1 MAGVPRGDA
10 ARASIVVTAERLF
23 AERGIETVSLR
34 DVSAAAGQ
42 RNHSAAQYHFGDR
55 RGLVA
60 AVYENRMR
68 HVDVRRHAYLAAL
81 DDAGRADEVRGLV
94 EATVVPLLDVV
105 ADGDGWYARFIARMR
120 WEPAAWDVVVS
131 LSTSGSFRDVV
142 RGLNRALSDLPPAVR
157 RHRIDQMLTL
167 TIGTIAGW
175 EGAPARGE
183 KRLSRTQ
190 LADDLV
196 STAVALLLAPC
207 EPIQPLAISQQ
218 LDLTGATA

>member
-1 MAGVPRGDA
+1 MVLVPRGDA
-10 ARASIVVTAERLF
+10 ARASIVAAAERLF

-68 HVDVRRHAYLAAL
+68 HVDARRHAYLAAL
-81 DDAGRADEVRGLV
+81 GEAGRADDVRGLV
-94 EATVVPLLDVV
+94 EANVVPLLDVV
-105 ADGDGWYARFIARMR
+105 AHADGWYARFIARMR

-131 LSTSGSFRDVV
+131 LSASASFREVV
-142 RGLNRALSDLPPAVR
+142 RGLNRVLSDLPPAVR

-175 EGAPARGE
+175 EGAPGRGE
-183 KRLSRTQ
+183 RRLSRTQ

-207 EPIQPLAISQQ
+207 EPIEPLAISAP
-218 LDLTGATA
+218 LDLTGVTA

>member
-1 MAGVPRGDA
+1 MPRGDA
-10 ARASIVVTAERLF
+10 ARASIVATAERLF

-68 HVDVRRHAYLAAL
+68 HVDARRHAYLAAL
-81 DDAGRADEVRGLV
+81 AAVDRAEEVRGLV
-94 EATVVPLLDVV
+94 EATVVPLIDVV
-105 ADGDGWYARFIARMR
+105 AEAEGWYGRFLARMR
-120 WEPAAWDVVVS
+120 WEPAGWDVVLS
-131 LSTSGSFRDVV
+131 LSASGSFRQVV
-142 RGLNRALSDLPPAVR
+142 VGLNRALRDLPAPVR

-196 STAVALLLAPC
+196 STAVALLLASC
-207 EPIQPLAISQQ
+207 EPIEPLAMSLQP
-218 LDLTGATA
+218 DLTGAPA